1 MRCITSRSRNLE
13 RRDRHQF
20 SFRFASAL
28 KLTLPRWLRID
39 LSVACLIS
47 NKMHASDQNGWHC
60 RLCGQPLTER
70 SSDPRDSNVIL
81 SILIPVHNES
91 AQVVQNLSLIHSE
104 ASKTGLPTEM
114 IVVDDGSTD
123 NTWHVLEGVVE
134 QLPGLKALR
143 FSRNFGKESAICAG
157 LAYSRGQACIVI
169 DSDLQH
175 PPELIP
181 EMVRLW
187 REEHWDIVEGIKR
200 TRGTEPLINK
210 IGARFFY
217 RTLSRLSGYDL
228 YGSSDFKL
236 LDRKVIDAWLD
247 MRERNTFFRGMI
259 SWLGYRRKQITFSV
273 PRRRVT
279 QSRWSFFSLFRLAV
293 IAITAFSSL
302 PLQAVTLLGGLFLLC
317 AILFS
322 GYALLLYFTG
332 LALPGFTTVI
342 ILEMLIGGVLMVSL
356 GIIGTYIAQIYQE
369 VKYRPRYVVS
379 EALAGPQDEKGLR
392 ALENNQ
398 TQTAVALANQSSG

>member
-1 MRCITSRSRNLE
+1 
-13 RRDRHQF
+13 
-20 SFRFASAL
+20 
-28 KLTLPRWLRID
+28 
-39 LSVACLIS
+39 
-47 NKMHASDQNGWHC
+47 MHVPDQSGWHC

-81 SILIPVHNES
+81 SVLIPVHNES
-91 AQVVQNLSLIHSE
+91 DQVAQNLSLIHAE

-123 NTWHVLEGVVE
+123 NTWHVLETVVE
-134 QLPGLKALR
+134 QLPALKAIR
-143 FSRNFGKESAICAG
+143 FSRNFGKESAIRAG
-157 LAYSRGQACIVI
+157 LTYSRGRACIVI

-187 REEHWDIVEGIKR
+187 RDEHWDIVEGIKR

-236 LDRKVIDAWLD
+236 LDRRVIDAWLD
-247 MRERNTFFRGMI
+247 MRERNTFFRAMV

-273 PRRRVT
+273 PRRRLT
-279 QSRWSFFSLFRLAV
+279 RSRWSFFSLFRLAV

-302 PLQAVTLLGGLFLLC
+302 PLQAVTILGGLFLFC

-322 GYALLLYFTG
+322 GYALAMYFAG
-332 LALPGFTTVI
+332 LAFPGFTTVI
-342 ILEMLIGGVLMVSL
+342 ILELLIGGVLMISL

-369 VKYRPRYVVS
+369 VKYRPRYVVAETVS
-379 EALAGPQDEKGLR
+379 SRSDHELGRAPENAEAKATHTLPTE
-392 ALENNQ
+392 
-398 TQTAVALANQSSG
+398 SSV